1 VERLRKF
8 FELPPADRRLWIRAW
23 LWLVVIRLWLWLSPF
38 SGQRGLLS
46 RLSQAPAGGR
56 QADASL
62 PERVGWAIAAASGY
76 VPQTTCLIQALAAQA
91 LLKRGGFPARLRL
104 GVGRNAQG
112 QFQAHAWLENDGRVI
127 IGDSEVERYRPLPAL
142 DG

>member
-1 VERLRKF
+1 MKRLRKF
-8 FELPPADRRLWIRAW
+8 FELPPSDRRLLIRAW

-38 SGQRGLLS
+38 SGQRGLLT
-46 RLSQAPAGGR
+46 RLSHAPAGER

-62 PERVGWAIAAASGY
+62 PERVGRAIAAASGY
-76 VPQTTCLIQALAAQA
+76 VPKTTCLTQALAAQA
-91 LLKRGGFPARLRL
+91 LLKRGGFPAHLRL
-104 GVGRNAQG
+104 GVGRDTKG
-112 QFQAHAWLENDGRVI
+112 QFQAHAWVENDGRVI